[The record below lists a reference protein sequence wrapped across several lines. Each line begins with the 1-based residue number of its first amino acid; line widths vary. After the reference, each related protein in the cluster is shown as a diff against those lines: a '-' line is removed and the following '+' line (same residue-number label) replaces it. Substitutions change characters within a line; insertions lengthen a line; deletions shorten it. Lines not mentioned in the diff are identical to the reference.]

1 MNYSNPYLKNDQE
14 KVLFSN
20 NVRDP
25 DVIKNLLLELEKS
38 GRISRDSEELAMQ
51 KLGIMDSDQLWRLLE
66 QKRKENIIGE

>member
-38 GRISRDSEELAMQ
+38 GRISRDSEELAMR
-51 KLGIMDSDQLWRLLE
+51 KLGIMDSHELWRLV
-66 QKRKENIIGE
+66 